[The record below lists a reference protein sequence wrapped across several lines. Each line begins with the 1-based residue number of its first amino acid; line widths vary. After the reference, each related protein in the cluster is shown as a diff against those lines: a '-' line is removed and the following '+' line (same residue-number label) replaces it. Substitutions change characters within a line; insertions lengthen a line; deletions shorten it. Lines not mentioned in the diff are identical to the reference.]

1 VETEGF
7 EPPTFYRLVLNE
19 QCKANVIPLHH
30 IPFVEVYWHQMRY
43 IMLLR
48 APTFLVA
55 KSALI
60 PLEIRFYVPGR
71 IWMESKDESR
81 MS

>member
-1 VETEGF
+1 MAKKKKHVETEGF

-30 IPFVEVYWHQMRY
+30 IPFVEIRKCIMRY

-48 APTFLVA
+48 AKVF
-55 KSALI
+55 S
-60 PLEIRFYVPGR
+60 GR
-71 IWMESKDESR
+71 KCWSCSFAYPRKR
-81 MS
+81 